1 MLVLFKRGFV
11 SQLQAPTVVDT
22 VESRAGIGSSL
33 KANQLFEAVNGR
45 SLFVVQD
52 RLVDTLP
59 HFLLLLVISPL
70 QRLFVGYL

>member
-1 MLVLFKRGFV
+1 MLLLEGGFV
-11 SQLQAPTVVDT
+11 SQLQPPAVVDT

-33 KANQLFEAVNGR
+33 KANQLFKAVNGR

-52 RLVDTLP
+52 RLIDTLP
-59 HFLLLLVISPL
+59 HFLLLLVVSPL